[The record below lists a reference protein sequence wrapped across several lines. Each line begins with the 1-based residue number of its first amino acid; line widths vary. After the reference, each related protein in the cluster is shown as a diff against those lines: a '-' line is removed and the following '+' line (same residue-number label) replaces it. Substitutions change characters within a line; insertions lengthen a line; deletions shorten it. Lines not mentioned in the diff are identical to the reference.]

1 MCMWY
6 RINGELINLS
16 RVVDIYIDGA
26 EDIVFMLDI
35 PVAGTGAGGGYSS
48 DMGFSAAE
56 TIITFKNTS
65 KRDECFSK
73 LAKVLDAKTL

>member
-1 MCMWY
+1 MWY

-26 EDIVFMLDI
+26 RDIVFVLDI
-35 PVAGTGAGGGYSS
+35 PVAGLGAGGGYSS
-48 DMGFSAAE
+48 DLRFGNAE
-56 TIITFKNTS
+56 TIITFKDTS